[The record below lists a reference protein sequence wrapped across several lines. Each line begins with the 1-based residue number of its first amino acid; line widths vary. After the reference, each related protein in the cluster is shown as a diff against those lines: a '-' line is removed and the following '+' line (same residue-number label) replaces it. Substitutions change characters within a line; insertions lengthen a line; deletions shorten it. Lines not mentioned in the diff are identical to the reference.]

1 MYYYSLHRL
10 YIFTA
15 RRETI
20 MKNYMLHLLRLRDEL
35 KAYFWD
41 MVDEEGISM
50 TAAEDFIS
58 SEWERE
64 IISLDHKGVC
74 GVLLDHAL
82 WWL

>member
-1 MYYYSLHRL
+1 
-10 YIFTA
+10 
-15 RRETI
+15 

-50 TAAEDFIS
+50 TAAQDFIS

-74 GVLLDHAL
+74 GVLLDHAT

>member
-1 MYYYSLHRL
+1 MK
-10 YIFTA
+10 
-15 RRETI
+15 
-20 MKNYMLHLLRLRDEL
+20 KNYMLHLRNLRNEL
-35 KAYFWD
+35 KDYFWF
-41 MVDEEGISM
+41 MVDDEGFSI
-50 TAAEDFIS
+50 TEAQDFIS

>member
-1 MYYYSLHRL
+1 
-10 YIFTA
+10 
-15 RRETI
+15 

-35 KAYFWD
+35 KSYFWD

-64 IISLDHKGVC
+64 IIYLDHKGVC

>member
-1 MYYYSLHRL
+1 M
-10 YIFTA
+10 A
-15 RRETI
+15 REETI

-41 MVDEEGISM
+41 MVDEDGISM